1 MTSHIGFNSASILE
15 DHIIQRAWKCSMR
28 CCYSKA
34 EDNITYSLTLKIQDL
49 ERDYRIINK

>member
-1 MTSHIGFNSASILE
+1 
-15 DHIIQRAWKCSMR
+15 MR

-49 ERDYRIINK
+49 ERDYRIINKWNLKKDKVSLEYIYFAELEES